1 MLRLSLSRCI
11 NVPLSL
17 FLNLLEPPRLF
28 IFDHG
33 LRLHHFRDASDLRG
47 IQVHLLVIDWL
58 DNFVVSRSL
67 EHVEP

>member
-17 FLNLLEPPRLF
+17 FLNLLEPPGFF

-33 LRLHHFRDASDLRG
+33 LRFHHFWNTSDLRG
-47 IQVHLLVIDWL
+47 IQVHLLVIDRL